1 MATLTAPS
9 GSRRKS
15 TVIDMTPMV
24 DLAFLLLTFFVLT
37 TSLSD
42 PWVLRLDMP
51 EKLTD
56 IDKQKPIKA
65 ENVLNLV
72 LGAQD
77 KIYWYIGVANGKA
90 ETTDFSGDGVR
101 KILSEKKA
109 KIENLHV
116 LIKASDQSQY
126 KNLIDVLDE
135 MIIGDIVRYT
145 IVDMEKPDKEMVQ
158 SAGVNIR

>member
-1 MATLTAPS
+1 MATLTASS

-15 TVIDMTPMV
+15 TTIDMTPMV

-37 TSLSD
+37 TTLYD
-42 PWVLRLDMP
+42 PFVLRLDMP
-51 EKLTD
+51 EKLTN

-65 ENVLNLV
+65 EKVLTLV
-72 LGAQD
+72 LGAQG

-90 ETTDFSGDGVR
+90 EITNFSGNGVR
-101 KILSEKKA
+101 KILSDKKA

-135 MIIGDIVRYT
+135 MIIGEIERYT
-145 IVDMEKPDKEMVQ
+145 IVEMEKPDKELLL
-158 SAGVNIR
+158 SAVDIH